1 MKKIILV
8 VVALLALFSLSAC
21 TSTQKGAGVG
31 AVAGAVIGGATTGSV
46 AGAAVGGAVGA
57 VTGAV
62 AGELLGRYRDDPTQC
77 VYEDSRGRR
86 FVDVCPEG

>member
-1 MKKIILV
+1 MKSILLTIA
-8 VVALLALFSLSAC
+8 ALLTAFTLAAC
-21 TSTQKGAGVG
+21 STTERAASVG
-31 AVAGAVIGGATTGSV
+31 AVTGAAIGGVTTGSLT
-46 AGAAVGGAVGA
+46 GAAVGGAVGA

-86 FVDVCPEG
+86 FLDDCPEG